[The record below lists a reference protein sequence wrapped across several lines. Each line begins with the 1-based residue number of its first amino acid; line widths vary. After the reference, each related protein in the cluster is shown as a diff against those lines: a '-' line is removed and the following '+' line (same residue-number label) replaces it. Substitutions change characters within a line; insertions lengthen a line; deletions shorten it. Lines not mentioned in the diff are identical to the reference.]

1 MADGLKPGYLRQR
14 ARYWRERAD
23 RETSPGTQVRLRQ
36 TADIL
41 DRQADQVEERAAA
54 AKRLASRPP
63 EGFEEHYPGHRIIAH
78 QTELGWQARIKGI
91 GALSGQR
98 STMLAA
104 IGEAKRYLDDQA
116 EPGSS

>member
-1 MADGLKPGYLRQR
+1 MADGLEPGYLRKR
-14 ARYWRERAD
+14 ASYWRERAN
-23 RETSPGTQVRLRQ
+23 RETNRETQTRLRR
-36 TADIL
+36 TAEIL
-41 DRQADQVEERAAA
+41 DREADQLNEREAA

-63 EGFEEHYPGHRIIAH
+63 EGYEEHYRGRRIIARE
-78 QTELGWQARIKGI
+78 TELGWQARIEGI
-91 GALSGQR
+91 GALSEHQ